1 MCGIAGFLE
10 LTDRI
15 PSRRDLEGMI
25 GCLRHRGPDGQGVH
39 IHGPAALG
47 HRRLSIIDLVSGAQP
62 MSNEDDRVW
71 VTYNGELYNFVELR
85 EQLKSAGH
93 VFRTSSDTEVI
104 VHAWEEWGEECVERF
119 RGMFAFVIADYRRRV
134 LFLAR
139 DHLGIKPL
147 YYYQTSE
154 RFCFASELQALRT
167 LSDCPNE
174 IDQKGI
180 DDFLFLLCVPP
191 PKTIYRNLYKLP
203 AAHRMTI
210 GFDGKTKGPELYWT
224 LQFRPQRGVSFAEW
238 TERLEAVLRDSV
250 KVHLVSDVPFGA
262 FLSGGIDSTAVVG
275 MMSEELS
282 EPVRTFSIGF
292 EEAEFNELEYAR
304 MAAKRFGTEHHEEIV
319 RADGAS
325 ILPELVRH
333 YGEPFGDSSAIPT
346 YFVSRLA
353 RRHVTMALTGDGGD
367 EAFLGYGRYFGWH
380 EWIHPS
386 ASRRAAWK
394 RALRPLLGVIWP
406 RRFPPRRPV
415 RPEEWLPYLAGV
427 PREIRLEIW
436 RDELV
441 HLVEQPMEQIQDILK
456 RAAAV
461 EPEQIGQFIDYLTY
475 LPNDILTKVDIASM
489 VHSLETRTPL
499 TDVRVAEFAATM
511 PWKMNLRQ
519 NEQGQW
525 TGKHVLKQIVGKY
538 FGPEFL
544 ERRKTG
550 FGIPLNH
557 WFAKGGA
564 LREELN
570 DRLGSGNARIYRYFK
585 REAVERLMNE
595 HNVHEFD
602 HSQRLWQLLFLEAW
616 FEQVHEGGHV
626 VQEALRA

>member
-1 MCGIAGFLE
+1 M
-10 LTDRI
+10 TN
-15 PSRRDLEGMI
+15 S
-25 GCLRHRGPDGQGVH
+25 LRHRGPDGQGMHV
-39 IHGPAALG
+39 HGPAALG

-62 MSNEDDRVW
+62 MANEDDRVW

-85 EQLKSAGH
+85 DQLKAAGH

-104 VHAWEEWGEECVERF
+104 VHAWEEWGEKCVERF
-119 RGMFAFVIADYRRRV
+119 RGMFAFAIADYRRRV

-147 YYYQTSE
+147 YYYRTLE
-154 RFCFASELQALRT
+154 RFCFASELQALRV

-174 IDQKGI
+174 IEQKGI
-180 DDFLFLLCVPP
+180 DDFLFLLSVPP
-191 PKTIYRNLYKLP
+191 PKTIYRDLYKLP
-203 AAHRMTI
+203 AAHRMTV
-210 GFDGKTKGPELYWT
+210 GFDGKTKGPERYWT
-224 LQFRPQRGVSFAEW
+224 LQFRPQRGVSFEQW
-238 TERLEAVLRDSV
+238 TRRLEDVLRDSV
-250 KVHLVSDVPFGA
+250 RAHLVSDVPFGA

-304 MAAKRFGTEHHEEIV
+304 MAAKRFGTQHHEEIV

-386 ASRRAAWK
+386 TSRRTAWK
-394 RALRPLLGVIWP
+394 RALRPVLGMVWP
-406 RRFPPRRPV
+406 QRFPSRRPV
-415 RPEEWLPYLAGV
+415 RPEEWLPHLAGV

-441 HLVEQPMEQIQDILK
+441 HLVDEPMEQIQDILR
-456 RAAAV
+456 RAADVA
-461 EPEQIGQFIDYLTY
+461 PEQVGQFIDYLTY

-511 PWKMNLRQ
+511 PWNVNLRK

-525 TGKHVLKQIVGKY
+525 TGKHVLKRIVGKY

-544 ERRKTG
+544 ERKKTG

-585 REAVERLMNE
+585 REAVDRLMNE

-616 FEQVHEGGHV
+616 FEQVHEGGPA